1 MSELKSTL
9 FGENDEEASDIVGNE
24 EITGQVTLTDT
35 YYDPSLTAD
44 GNDPG
49 FQDDAEAL
57 NRESMDAVERMKN
70 EIAAETKDLDR
81 RFEQTV
87 IRKAP
92 QEIRKRR
99 PTYVIGVLSGAAS
112 LIFMGFMLLISLLSS
127 PIGAYAAIKLSPVV
141 LIFLGAEII
150 FAMLKRRTLRIKIDI
165 RSMIMICSLIVI
177 SAALAVIS
185 VTASAG
191 KGERVFAEQRIRNML
206 ASEIHD
212 RVAHDNIRSVDIETQ
227 LFGEDA
233 EMYRTPADLTEGDI
247 INLTV
252 NYSDAQMPIRDFAK
266 ECRAVLDGLAGLSYN
281 FGSIGFIADDR
292 VNHYVLNV
300 DWHYQSDYSADKL
313 ASFVNYYGDDISDT
327 DIPDLPDE

>member
-9 FGENDEEASDIVGNE
+9 FGENDEGIAEPVNND
-24 EITGQVTLTDT
+24 EIAGQVIINDT
-35 YYDPSLTAD
+35 YDPSMTVTDTELSY
-44 GNDPG
+44 
-49 FQDDAEAL
+49 QSDAEAL

-87 IRKAP
+87 IRKP
-92 QEIRKRR
+92 PREIRKHR

-112 LIFMGFMLLISLLSS
+112 LLFMGFMLLISLLSS

-141 LIFLGAEII
+141 LIFLGAEIV
-150 FAMLKRRTLRIKIDI
+150 FAMIKRKTLRIRIDI
-165 RSMIMICSLIVI
+165 RSMIIICSLIVI
-177 SAALAVIS
+177 SAVLAVIS
-185 VTASAG
+185 VTASSG
-191 KGERVFAEQRIRNML
+191 KGERVYAEQRIRNML

-212 RVAHDNIRSVDIETQ
+212 CVAQDNIRSVDIETQ

-233 EMYRTPADLTEGDI
+233 EMYKTPADLTDGDI

-281 FGSIGFIADDR
+281 FGNIAFIADDS

-300 DWHYQSDYSADKL
+300 DWHYQSDYSSDKL